1 MPAWVLVFFSPGGS
15 TGTGQCCV
23 RISCAFDAQI
33 HGLRRLLIAANIE
46 RRQVRGIDLDEALKT
61 ANENAVRPHPRHAP
75 SDQSTAPPSG
85 TARHGTARPST
96 GVQAR
101 AADRCKQLELRL
113 HASAEQARIAA
124 DSRQASG
131 SGSGGAAEGARAD
144 ELDRTVARLQEELRE
159 REVQSRLAHRRT
171 ADGVRSSWSGRV
183 GSSRCSCGHA

>member
-85 TARHGTARPST
+85 TARHARRLVCRHAPPTGASSLSCAFMHLPS
-96 GVQAR
+96 
-101 AADRCKQLELRL
+101 K
-113 HASAEQARIAA
+113 
-124 DSRQASG
+124 
-131 SGSGGAAEGARAD
+131 
-144 ELDRTVARLQEELRE
+144 
-159 REVQSRLAHRRT
+159 LA
-171 ADGVRSSWSGRV
+171 
-183 GSSRCSCGHA
+183 